1 MAVPTATPVEIEVMD
16 PADPHAQHCLHAYYA
31 ELDRRFESGFDPGV
45 TRPVD
50 LDEVRPPAGVFLVAL
65 LEGEPVGCGA
75 LKFHGDEPAEIKR
88 MWVAESARGLGIG
101 RRLLERLERLAAQA
115 GAVAVRLDTNRTL
128 IEAIAMYRS
137 AGYRAVP
144 RFSDEPF
151 AHHWLE
157 KRL

>member
-1 MAVPTATPVEIEVMD
+1 MAVPTATSVEIEVMD

-88 MWVAESARGLGIG
+88 MWVAESTRGLGVG
-101 RRLLERLERLAAQA
+101 RRLLAELEDRAAA
-115 GAVAVRLDTNRTL
+115 NGCRAVGLDTNKTL
-128 IEAIAMYRS
+128 TEAITLYRS
-137 AGYRAVP
+137 AGYIEVEA
-144 RFSDEPF
+144 FNDEPY
-151 AHHWLE
+151 AHHWFTKHL
-157 KRL
+157 